1 MKTHL
6 IALAIALTVT
16 GLAML
21 VLDADMR
28 GGAERARLANS
39 EPERVVITLTP
50 VASRLIVARNPKT
63 TSRVSLI

>member
-39 EPERVVITLTP
+39 EPERVVIT
-50 VASRLIVARNPKT
+50 ASRTDQQVAAAKAGST
-63 TSRVSLI
+63 F

>member
-6 IALAIALTVT
+6 IALAVALTVT
-16 GLAML
+16 GVAML

-39 EPERVVITLTP
+39 EPERVVIT
-50 VASRLIVARNPKT
+50 ASRTDQQLAATKSGST
-63 TSRVSLI
+63 F

>member
-6 IALAIALTVT
+6 IALAVALTVT

-39 EPERVVITLTP
+39 EPERVVIT
-50 VASRLIVARNPKT
+50 ASRTDPQLAAAKT
-63 TSRVSLI
+63 GSTF